1 MTAIL
6 GISAFYHD
14 SAAALVVDGEV
25 RAAVQEERLTRIKH
39 DAGFPYRAIETC
51 LDISNVTSQEIDF
64 VAFYEKPLL
73 KFERVL
79 ETSLQ
84 YAPRGYPVF
93 TRTMPSW
100 VRDKLRVRKRTRQ
113 AVGDQR
119 HRRNVFVEHHEAHAA
134 SAFYS
139 SPFEEAAILTLDGV
153 GEWATASIGVGRGNR
168 IELIKELE
176 FPNSIGL
183 LYSAITTFCGFR
195 VNDGEYKLMGLAPY
209 GVPRY
214 AKILKERVVHVRED
228 GSVRLHMDF
237 FRFGYS
243 MEMTHPSFERLL
255 GMACRRE
262 DEALEQKHADLAASI
277 QVVLEE
283 VLLKSARHA
292 RSLTGMSRL
301 CLAGGVALNCVA
313 NARLFEEAVFEE
325 LWIQP
330 AAGDAGGALGAAQLT
345 WFQLLDQKRTV
356 QPEWSTRLGPRF
368 NDVSV
373 ARELKEIQIPYRHYD
388 SSIRLVEDVS
398 QALAQGSVVGWF
410 QGAMEFGPRALGG
423 RSLLAD
429 ARSSEMQVRLNQR
442 VKGRESFR
450 PFAPMVSEKGAPHFF
465 EVDQGF
471 SSPYM
476 TRTVK
481 VRGQRESGAAEN
493 GAVDERTLTFAERLT
508 ESRSDIPSVT
518 HVDQSARIQTVKP
531 GSDEKLESLLDAFE
545 AMTGVPVLINTS
557 FNVKDEPIVCHPVD
571 AVKCFL
577 DSEMDLLVIENQVI
591 DRAKMGDLSA
601 MRKRLAQRDH
611 SIRNQGQKTQRF
623 PWGVVAVAGLLL
635 AYFVLRLVLTLSF
648 AKSLAEVDLWRLGV
662 LSLLSVSSMI
672 MFSVWPQSSRLAQK
686 LLIGLLKP
694 LGQGLSLVTL
704 TLIYGFVVV
713 PVALLMRMRG
723 HDPLGLRSSH
733 KDDSGWQTRK
743 GIPKGRRYFRQFR

>member
-100 VRDKLRVRKRTRQ
+100 VRDKLRVRKLTRQ

-255 GMACRRE
+255 GMACRPE
-262 DEALEQKHADLAASI
+262 DEAL
-277 QVVLEE
+277 
-283 VLLKSARHA
+283 
-292 RSLTGMSRL
+292 
-301 CLAGGVALNCVA
+301 
-313 NARLFEEAVFEE
+313 
-325 LWIQP
+325 
-330 AAGDAGGALGAAQLT
+330 
-345 WFQLLDQKRTV
+345 
-356 QPEWSTRLGPRF
+356 
-368 NDVSV
+368 
-373 ARELKEIQIPYRHYD
+373 
-388 SSIRLVEDVS
+388 
-398 QALAQGSVVGWF
+398 
-410 QGAMEFGPRALGG
+410 
-423 RSLLAD
+423 
-429 ARSSEMQVRLNQR
+429 
-442 VKGRESFR
+442 
-450 PFAPMVSEKGAPHFF
+450 
-465 EVDQGF
+465 
-471 SSPYM
+471 
-476 TRTVK
+476 
-481 VRGQRESGAAEN
+481 
-493 GAVDERTLTFAERLT
+493 
-508 ESRSDIPSVT
+508 
-518 HVDQSARIQTVKP
+518 
-531 GSDEKLESLLDAFE
+531 
-545 AMTGVPVLINTS
+545 
-557 FNVKDEPIVCHPVD
+557 
-571 AVKCFL
+571 
-577 DSEMDLLVIENQVI
+577 
-591 DRAKMGDLSA
+591 
-601 MRKRLAQRDH
+601 
-611 SIRNQGQKTQRF
+611 
-623 PWGVVAVAGLLL
+623 
-635 AYFVLRLVLTLSF
+635 
-648 AKSLAEVDLWRLGV
+648 
-662 LSLLSVSSMI
+662 
-672 MFSVWPQSSRLAQK
+672 
-686 LLIGLLKP
+686 
-694 LGQGLSLVTL
+694 
-704 TLIYGFVVV
+704 
-713 PVALLMRMRG
+713 
-723 HDPLGLRSSH
+723 
-733 KDDSGWQTRK
+733 
-743 GIPKGRRYFRQFR
+743 